1 MNIVVGRNKFSRPG
15 TVGPNLGRT
24 MRDRG
29 QTTTTKPQASAS
41 LRRRTFEIVFWV
53 VMIGALWSLDL
64 LTKFDY
70 RARNALLDEATKTV
84 LIAEQIT
91 SGIAALMMVWF
102 VVIWVRQFPIVEGQL
117 LRSALGHVVG
127 SVLFAFGHF
136 ALMIGSR
143 IALFPILIGRNY
155 VWWGDPVGNLV
166 FEYQKDVKI
175 YAGMVT
181 CVAVYH
187 FWRKQNADDS
197 ESLPRRLFVQTGRG
211 SQLLEFDDIE
221 CLTAARNYVSV
232 LTAEREY
239 VVRET
244 LANLYKRLPEDQ
256 FARSHRSHIVNLGRI
271 TELRGPA
278 SGPQSIRLQ
287 SGREVPVGR
296 SFSKNF
302 TESMSKLYS

>member
-1 MNIVVGRNKFSRPG
+1 MAEV
-15 TVGPNLGRT
+15 
-24 MRDRG
+24 
-29 QTTTTKPQASAS
+29 A
-41 LRRRTFEIVFWV
+41 FWV
-53 VMIGALWSLDL
+53 VSIALLWSLDL
-64 LTKFDY
+64 LTKFDD
-70 RARNALLDEATKTV
+70 RARNGLLDEATRTM

-117 LRSALGHVVG
+117 PRSALGHIVG
-127 SVLFAFGHF
+127 SILFAFGHF
-136 ALMIGSR
+136 ALMIVSR
-143 IALFPILIGRNY
+143 IALFPVLVGRSY

-181 CVAVYH
+181 CIAVYH
-187 FWRKQNADDS
+187 FWRKQNTSDS

-232 LTAEREY
+232 FTAEREY

-244 LANLYKRLPEDQ
+244 LANLYKRLPEDR
-256 FARSHRSHIVNLGRI
+256 FVRSHRSHIVNLGRI
-271 TELRGPA
+271 TEIRGPA
-278 SGPQSIRLQ
+278 SGPQSLCLQ
-287 SGREVPVGR
+287 SGREIPVGR
-296 SFSKNF
+296 SFSKDF
-302 TESMSKLYS
+302 TDSMSELLGQ